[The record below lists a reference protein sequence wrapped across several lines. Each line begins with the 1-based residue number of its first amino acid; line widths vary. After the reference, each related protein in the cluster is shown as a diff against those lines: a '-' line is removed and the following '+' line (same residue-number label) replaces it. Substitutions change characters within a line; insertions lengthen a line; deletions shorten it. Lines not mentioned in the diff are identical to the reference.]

1 MWKAALKSSFLGTSR
16 LWFFD
21 KLFAYAQ
28 IRYGKFRTFVENAAP
43 RLESGVTTNHFQTG
57 GLR

>member
-1 MWKAALKSSFLGTSR
+1 MGDSLENGPIR
-16 LWFFD
+16 L
-21 KLFAYAQ
+21 LFIDGDHSYEA